1 MLRLPKLD
9 RILTVFCIQP
19 TTFFLR
25 RFMENYSSTYGNSAA
40 QAAPQE
46 RASFI
51 RKTYLHLA
59 AAILAFIVLET
70 DLFTSGAA
78 DVIASTMFGLSWFIV
93 LALFMGVSFLA
104 NWWAHSS
111 TSTPLQYLGLGLYIV
126 AEAVIFVPLLF
137 MVRNFSGDDTI
148 LKAGIVSLGLFGGL
162 TATVFITKKDF
173 SFLGPILTIGGFI
186 ALAFIAASLL
196 IGFSLG
202 SLFAFI
208 MVAFAATAIL
218 YSTSNV
224 LHQYH
229 PSQHVAASLSL
240 FASVALLFW
249 YILSIFGSSDD

>member
-1 MLRLPKLD
+1 
-9 RILTVFCIQP
+9 
-19 TTFFLR
+19 
-25 RFMENYSSTYGNSAA
+25 MENYTSTYGNSAA
-40 QAAPQE
+40 DAAPQE

-70 DLFTSGAA
+70 YLFTSGLAEA
-78 DVIASTMFGLSWFIV
+78 IATTMFGFSWFIV

-111 TSTPLQYLGLGLYIV
+111 TSKPLQYLGLGLYIV
-126 AEAVIFVPLLF
+126 AEAIIFVPLLF
-137 MVRNFSGDDTI
+137 IAANAAGDLSTI
-148 LKAGIVSLGLFGGL
+148 MKAGIVSLGLFAGL

-186 ALAFIAASLL
+186 ALGFIAASLL
-196 IGFSLG
+196 FGFSLG

-208 MVAFAATAIL
+208 MVGFAATAIL
-218 YSTSNV
+218 FSTSNV
-224 LHQYH
+224 MHQYH

-249 YILSIFGSSDD
+249 YILTIFNSSDD